1 MRTEVNHL
9 LDYPILFPAS
19 PSALLQL
26 SVIVPVRNEA
36 HHLIQTLDALRNQQD
51 ATGAPLNTAI
61 YEVLLLANNCTDQSY
76 TVAKRYQQ
84 NYPNFPLHIAQIE
97 LPAAKA
103 TIGTVRRLLMDEAH
117 RRLTGISHS
126 CGIIA
131 STDGDTVV
139 DSRWI
144 YYIMLEIANG
154 NDAVGGRILTHPDSG
169 TVRLYHLRN
178 VMYRTLVAKIE
189 ALLDPCSHDPWPRH
203 FQHFGAS
210 IAVTCRMYE
219 QAGRLP
225 EKPFLE
231 DEAFY
236 KALLRMDARVRQ
248 SPAVKVFT
256 STRMDGRVAV
266 GFSEQLRYWADLNQ
280 AGKQQIVEPGDAII
294 TKFQNRQKLRV
305 WWQIKEQSPDI
316 NELVPIA
323 QALRLE
329 ANWLSDEISRSCFF
343 GQLWERIEE
352 KMAQGDWAKH
362 WPLVP
367 ITTAIQHLRHFCK
380 LYSPY

>member
-9 LDYPILFPAS
+9 LDYPILFPAPPS
-19 PSALLQL
+19 PLLQL

-36 HHLIQTLDALRNQQD
+36 HHLTQTLDALRNQQD
-51 ATGAPLNTAI
+51 AMGTPLNPAI

-76 TVAKRYQQ
+76 TVANRYQQ
-84 NYPNFPLHIAQIE
+84 KYPHFPLHIAQIE
-97 LPAAKA
+97 LPAARA

-117 RRLTGISHS
+117 RRLTSISHS
-126 CGIIA
+126 FGIIA

-144 YYIMLEIANG
+144 YYIMIEIANG
-154 NDAVGGRILTHPDSG
+154 NDAVGGRILTHPDPG
-169 TVRLYHLRN
+169 KVRLYHLRD
-178 VMYRTLVAKIE
+178 VMYRTLVAKTE
-189 ALLDPCSHDPWPRH
+189 ALLDPSPHDPWPRH

-236 KALLRMDARVRQ
+236 KALLRRDARVRQ

-280 AGKQQIVEPGDAII
+280 AGKQQIVEPVDAII

-305 WWQIKEQSPDI
+305 CWQNRQQSLCM
-316 NELVPIA
+316 NALAQIA
-323 QALRLE
+323 LDLRLDV
-329 ANWLSDEISRSCFF
+329 NWLHDEIRGNSFF

-380 LYSPY
+380 SYTSY